1 MSVPSATELQ
11 FIYDLFNQKHD
22 TNQVRLAI
30 KSLIKGIVNQDYI
43 EFNNSQNQ
51 WVCVQEDLSDDTIQH
66 LTTLGYK
73 CFTKTLSCTSYSAGK
88 TNTIKENTTIIR
100 SIDYISVKQAQ
111 PLHTP
116 LPPPPKY
123 DIPGAPRKIPRM
135 SETHAVPHI
144 PPPNFDVPDTPH
156 T

>member
-51 WVCVQEDLSDDTIQH
+51 WVCVQEDLSDDTIKH

-88 TNTIKENTTIIR
+88 ANTIKENTTIIR

-111 PLHTP
+111 TLTLFHIFLFLILMFLILHAHNS
-116 LPPPPKY
+116 LCVFLY
-123 DIPGAPRKIPRM
+123 L
-135 SETHAVPHI
+135 
-144 PPPNFDVPDTPH
+144 
-156 T
+156 